1 MSGDNKY
8 GVRTLSVDEHFIPI
22 RVKDLLQ
29 LCSQQVSDS
38 DDRFAKLGSL
48 VQRYYH
54 QHYFALLNDL
64 KSSYQSLD
72 PDSDLVDLVGMPGD
86 GEETFLPRLRHLLEK
101 GNFEQITHAT
111 LQQALREESLFN
123 IRLEVN
129 FDYFEEV
136 LFFYRGEHNE
146 SVVISSLLGLKKR
159 TLDYT
164 RYDRVAVYVKFK
176 DQQYFDEREIDA
188 SLFRP
193 GTSLIKLFKNVPK
206 ADLDMLFPNAKVRM
220 KNVDKVLIGG
230 PALVGG
236 GVLVATKLGGTLLLL
251 IALVTFWLGLKEE
264 TVSIDQ
270 AALVTLAMGFGT
282 LGGYLW
288 KQFGKFKNR
297 KIQFMQALSESLY
310 FKNLDNNAGVF
321 HYLTNMAEEE
331 ECKEVLL
338 AYFVLRQQER
348 VGSAEDLDKR
358 AEQWLRSHAKIDVDF
373 EIVDAL
379 EKLTQLGLVVESHD
393 GFSAVSLDVAIEK
406 MREQWYAFVG

>member
-1 MSGDNKY
+1 MLENNEY
-8 GVRTLSVDEHFIPI
+8 GVRVLSVDEHFIPI
-22 RVKDLLQ
+22 RVRDLIQ
-29 LCSQQVSDS
+29 LFSQEISDS
-38 DDRFAKLGSL
+38 DDRFEKLGGL
-48 VQRYYH
+48 VQRYYR
-54 QHYFALLNDL
+54 QYYFVQLNDL

-72 PDSDLVDLVGMPGD
+72 PDSDLVDLVGMCGD
-86 GEETFLPRLRHLLEK
+86 GEENFLPRLRHLLEK
-101 GNFEQITHAT
+101 GNFEQITHDT

-136 LFFYRGEHNE
+136 LFFYRGEHHE
-146 SVVISSLLGLKKR
+146 SVVLRSLFGLKKR
-159 TLDYT
+159 SLNYT

-176 DQQYFDEREIDA
+176 DQRYFNEREIDT
-188 SLFRP
+188 SLFHP

-206 ADLDMLFPNAKVRM
+206 ADLEMLFPTAKVRM
-220 KNVDKVLIGG
+220 KNIDKVLIGA
-230 PALVGG
+230 PALIGG
-236 GVLVATKLGGTLLLL
+236 GVLIATKLGGTVLLLV
-251 IALVTFWLGLKEE
+251 ALVTFWLGLKKEA
-264 TVSIDQ
+264 VSIDQ
-270 AALVTLAMGFGT
+270 AALITLAMGLGT

-338 AYFVLRQQER
+338 AYFVLLQAER
-348 VGSAEDLDKR
+348 VDSAEDLDKI
-358 AEQWLRSHAKIDVDF
+358 AEQWLRSHASIDVDF

-379 EKLTQLGLVVESHD
+379 EKLTKLGLAIESH
-393 GFSAVSLDVAIEK
+393 GSFSAVSLDIAIEK
-406 MREQWYAFVG
+406 MREQWYAFVD